1 MTRENQIKSLIECYE
16 KEYKEFMGIEK
27 FPEYELELYKE
38 QIGKVCSYGFGTL
51 AEAKY
56 NPKTDKHL
64 LRICIS
70 YEINKYVIFH
80 EFTHILDAEMY
91 AKKDS
96 NKYLYVTGYT
106 EYHASQVELMALLG
120 VKKVFPN
127 EFTFSI
133 NSVIDVYPN
142 ACTIKNY
149 LLSKHQ
155 FVVDMMSRMDYSAN
169 IEILKPT
176 ISLLYNY
183 FGLRSICKM
192 YAKDYEECVDNT
204 AIIKILSLQLFSEL
218 NIFMNG
224 QFDEKKIELSFVPYS
239 NVIFSLV
246 EKYNLS

>member
-1 MTRENQIKSLIECYE
+1 MTRENRIKSLIECYE

-120 VKKVFPN
+120 VKNVFPN

-169 IEILKPT
+169 IEIL
-176 ISLLYNY
+176 N
-183 FGLRSICKM
+183 
-192 YAKDYEECVDNT
+192 
-204 AIIKILSLQLFSEL
+204 Q
-218 NIFMNG
+218 
-224 QFDEKKIELSFVPYS
+224 Q
-239 NVIFSLV
+239 
-246 EKYNLS
+246 